1 MKYRIHP
8 EAEQEAEEAA
18 EWYGAREPQLAIE
31 FARQFSL
38 MIDDIYENPRRY
50 AIAEDS
56 PIEVDCRNVLHLGR
70 FPYRI
75 IYALVDDEIFI
86 VAVAHHSRRPR
97 YWHDRLNDP
106 NSEAS

>member
-8 EAEQEAEEAA
+8 EAEHEADEAA
-18 EWYGAREPQLAIE
+18 DWYGVREPRLGIE

-38 MIDDIYENPRRY
+38 AIDDIFVNPLRY

-56 PIEVDCRNVLHLGR
+56 PIEIDCRNVLHLGR

-75 IYALVDDEIFI
+75 VYAIVDESIFVI
-86 VAVAHHSRRPR
+86 AVAHHSRRPR
-97 YWHDRLNDP
+97 YWHDRLTEQNP
-106 NSEAS
+106 ELG